1 MAASGK
7 RMGSEE
13 FQAVV
18 RDCVSSCK
26 GSGYDLFDKF
36 GDPCNPV
43 TILLDRLKVPALW
56 VQFWANVKATHTPM
70 KEKLEEFLT
79 ANQVQV
85 VQKLEEIYMT
95 SNGSTAQMKKEM
107 LEILK
112 MTGQK

>member
-1 MAASGK
+1 
-7 RMGSEE
+7 MGEE
-13 FQAVV
+13 QFKTLIRSCIA
-18 RDCVSSCK
+18 DCK

-56 VQFWANVKATHTPM
+56 SRLWSNVKATHTPM
-70 KEKLEEFLT
+70 REKLEEFLT

-95 SNGSTAQMKKEM
+95 SNGSTLQMKKEM
-107 LEILK
+107 SKLL
-112 MTGQK
+112 GQN